1 MVGKNLILGRGLSPH
16 KIYGFCG
23 DPETLKTNWLAGES
37 IVGKNLIL
45 GRGALTLPLPEGE
58 GIVRGFLPEGEGKQ
72 LEGFFQRERELR
84 VALTLPLPE
93 GGG

>member
-37 IVGKNLIL
+37 IVGKKLIL
-45 GRGALTLPLPEGE
+45 GRGSPHLTSP
-58 GIVRGFLPEGEGKQ
+58 RGRGNS
-72 LEGFFQRERELR
+72 
-84 VALTLPLPE
+84 
-93 GGG
+93 